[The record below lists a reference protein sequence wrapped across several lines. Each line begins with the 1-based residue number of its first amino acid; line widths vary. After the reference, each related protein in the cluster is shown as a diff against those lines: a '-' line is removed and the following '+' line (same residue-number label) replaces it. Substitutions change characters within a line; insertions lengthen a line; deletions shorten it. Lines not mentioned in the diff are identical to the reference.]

1 MNTTAHKPTIVK
13 NSKVVQQ
20 HKGVETWVEKSSDVH
35 TDEEDL
41 HTQLQTS
48 PSVRNATSARKR

>member
-13 NSKVVQQ
+13 SSKVVQQ
-20 HKGVETWVEKSSDVH
+20 HKGVEKSSDVH